1 MKWVVTLDQIGAK
14 PWWIIDQVI
23 GEVEAGNV
31 IDAKARAS
39 VEFSPTVKQALHVQ
53 SRISWRY
60 DQQVRK
66 ELATRTPRRRTVV
79 VTRDK
84 VAVRR
89 MGPAPSV
96 VER

>member
-14 PWWIIDQVI
+14 PWGIIGQVI

-66 ELATRTPRRRTVV
+66 ELATRTLRRRM

-84 VAVRR
+84 GAVRR
-89 MGPAPSV
+89 MGLRDSQHG
-96 VER
+96 